1 MFIVGTT
8 HMPPNKGIEVGKLFA
23 RAVKKPLPSCLKRV
37 NVLVTAAGEEWF
49 KALAIYEVEDA
60 KVGEAM
66 KALVEYEAQFIC
78 IEGYRYQVDL
88 MLDAKEALPL
98 IGI

>member
-8 HMPPNKGIEVGKLFA
+8 YMPPNKGTEVAKRFLQ
-23 RAVKKPLPSCLKRV
+23 AVKPLPPFLKRR

-49 KALAIYEVEDA
+49 KALAICEVDDA
-60 KVGEAM
+60 KVADAIKELI
-66 KALVEYEAQFIC
+66 KYVAQFID
-78 IEGYRYQVDL
+78 IEGYRYQVEL
-88 MLDAKEALPL
+88 MLNAEEAIPL